1 MFVGINRKHNF
12 SQILSIIIMAVV
24 ARRTFVSQFPG
35 VNVCNITPAG
45 CKVAPVV
52 LLQPTDLGISTDSG
66 IRTKREKIAAAARRF
81 TFIETKTSTN
91 SAQEV
96 TEKTTLKASPLSNQT
111 HNLTKKIEG
120 DYSYVRGDLLKIM
133 VLTAVIITVQVALV
147 LLRQFLPNIALP

>member
-1 MFVGINRKHNF
+1 MPF
-12 SQILSIIIMAVV
+12 
-24 ARRTFVSQFPG
+24 
-35 VNVCNITPAG
+35 
-45 CKVAPVV
+45 
-52 LLQPTDLGISTDSG
+52 
-66 IRTKREKIAAAARRF
+66 RTKREKIAAAARRF

-91 SAQEV
+91 LAQEV